1 MANRRP
7 YSHSTQED
15 ISRNVHVR
23 THETII
29 ASGGVEA
36 AYYAGGAV
44 LSAAWIATRQND
56 LYWAAGASLISFF
69 AAGGAREDSA
79 IRDISLGILGGS
91 AATLAIRLMG
101 KLARTNGQQ

>member
-7 YSHSTQED
+7 QSHSTQED
-15 ISRNVHVR
+15 FSRNVHVR

-36 AYYAGGAV
+36 LYYGGGAM
-44 LSAAWIATRQND
+44 LTAAWIATRKND
-56 LYWAAGASLISFF
+56 LYWAAGASVLSFF

-79 IRDISLGILGGS
+79 IRDISLGVLGGS
-91 AATLAIRLMG
+91 AATLAIRLLG
-101 KLARTNGQQ
+101 KLARSSGQQ